1 MYAAY
6 AGQRSPAVN
15 VCTVTIR
22 RRLPYARVLA
32 ESFLAHHPTG
42 SLTALVI
49 DGPLDEQLPEGFHT
63 LAPSDIGISDPELHT
78 LAMLLDLEDLTMA
91 CIPRLLKHL
100 TAKTERCQIYLADD
114 VRIFSPIGRLNEL
127 VEERSLV
134 LSPRAHTALPD
145 DGLSPDQAQLLD
157 AGLYNPGLVGVG
169 PRSTDFL
176 NWWIDAMQAEARRNL
191 PSAAVMVDSAQPRA
205 IRFNRIL
212 DMAGLFDHL
221 KLDRRL
227 GLTSFWNIWDRQL
240 DLSGDIPRLDGNPL
254 GMFRFEGF
262 NPELPHLLASSQGP
276 RPRVLFSEWPQI
288 ARLADD
294 YTNRLID
301 FGLEEAS
308 KSPACFE
315 HLPGGLKVDRRMRFV
330 YRKTYKEH
338 LEGLAPSPPDPF
350 GESDPENFVDWLNSA
365 DERSYAPAVPRY
377 LLALYEERL
386 DLKAAFPGLAHA
398 DAGRYLD
405 WVVRYGA
412 REAAVSPELC
422 RFDQSTRRS
431 PADDLAE
438 SAAPGTL
445 RRRGLLPAGLN
456 VAGYFKAESGVGEM
470 ARLVLNG
477 VQCSG
482 IAYSSLAYQARFSRQ
497 NHPFEGTG
505 DPFAYGVNLL
515 CVNADELYPFVRDIG
530 ARILDN
536 RYNVGLWWWELEE
549 LPQIGPETEALVD
562 EIWVGT
568 QHVAKAV
575 RARTSKPVLLV
586 PVPIRTV
593 DAEPDRASLGI
604 PDGFMFLFTFD
615 FLSAFARKNPLGV
628 IEAFSKAFSPNE
640 GPVLVIKSINGTAEV
655 AAQEVL
661 RLAAKGR
668 DDIMI
673 IDTYLEPERKDALIA
688 SCDCYVSL
696 HRAEGYGLGM
706 AEAAALGKPVISTG
720 YSGNLEF
727 LNHNNS
733 YLVGYEVSTVPPGTG
748 PYREGATWA
757 EPDTDEAASTMRHV
771 YLNQQEAAERGRLAR
786 HEARTIHTPQRTA
799 QFITD
804 RIAQIRQ
811 IQIERQKEDYR
822 RQIKAGLTRRLGF
835 QGPGSGRNS

>member
-1 MYAAY
+1 M
-6 AGQRSPAVN
+6 
-15 VCTVTIR
+15 R
-22 RRLPYARVLA
+22 RRLPYVRVLA

-42 SLTALVI
+42 SITALVL
-49 DGPLDEQLPEGFHT
+49 DGPTDEQLPEKFSK
-63 LAPSDIGISDPELHT
+63 LAPCDIGISDAELHN
-78 LAMLLDLEDLTMA
+78 LAMLLDRDDLVMA
-91 CIPRLLKHL
+91 CVPKLLKHL
-100 TAKTERCQIYLADD
+100 MNGTGRAQIYLADD
-114 VRIFSPIGRLNEL
+114 VLLFSPISGLETL
-127 VEERSLV
+127 AEERGLV
-134 LSPRAHTALPD
+134 LAPRTHSALPD
-145 DGLSPDQAQLLD
+145 DGLTPDQAQLLEV
-157 AGLYNPGLVGVG
+157 GLYDPGLVAVG
-169 PRSTDFL
+169 RGSTGFL
-176 NWWIDAMQAEARRNL
+176 DWWTDAMQTEARRNL
-191 PSAAVMVDSAQPRA
+191 PSAAVMVATAQPRV

-221 KLDRRL
+221 KLDRLL
-227 GLTSFWNIWDRQL
+227 GLASFWNIWDRKL
-240 DLSGDIPRLDGNPL
+240 DLPGDIPGLDGNHL
-254 GMFRFEGF
+254 SMFRFEGF
-262 NPELPHLLASSQGP
+262 TPEVPHLLGAGQGP
-276 RPRVLFSEWPQI
+276 RPRVLFSQWPQ
-288 ARLADD
+288 LAQLAGN
-294 YTNRLID
+294 YTNRLINSG
-301 FGLEEAS
+301 FEKAS

-330 YRKTYKEH
+330 YRKAYREH

-350 GESDPENFVDWLNSA
+350 DELDPENFVDWLNSP
-365 DERSYAPAVPRY
+365 DEQGYAPAVPRY

-405 WVVRYGA
+405 WVIRYGA

-422 RFDQSTRRS
+422 RFDQSIRRS
-431 PADDLAE
+431 PSDDLAE

-445 RRRGLLPAGLN
+445 RRRALLPLGLN
-456 VAGYFKAESGVGEM
+456 VAGYFKSESGVGEM
-470 ARLVLNG
+470 ARLVLSG

-482 IAYSSLAYQARFSRQ
+482 VPYSSLAYQARFSRQ

-505 DPFAYGVNLL
+505 EPFAYGVNLL
-515 CVNADELYPFVRDIG
+515 CVNADELYPFVRDTG

-549 LPQIGPETEALVD
+549 LPPIDAETEVLFD

-575 RARTSKPVLLV
+575 RARTSKPVLV
-586 PVPIRTV
+586 IPVPIRTM

-615 FLSAFARKNPLGV
+615 FLSAFARKNPLG
-628 IEAFSKAFSPNE
+628 IIDAFRKAFSPNE
-640 GPVLVIKSINGTAEV
+640 GPILVIKSINGAAEV

-661 RLAAKGR
+661 RLAAASR
-668 DDIMI
+668 DDIKI
-673 IDTYLEPERKDALIA
+673 IDNYLEPERKDALIA

-706 AEAAALGKPVISTG
+706 AEAAALGKPVIATN

-757 EPDTDEAASTMRHV
+757 DPDTDEAASVMRHV

-799 QFITD
+799 QFITE
-804 RIAQIRQ
+804 RIDQIRQ
-811 IQIERQKEDYR
+811 IQVQRQKDDFR
-822 RQIKAGLTRRLGF
+822 RQLKAGLTRRLGF
-835 QGPGSGRNS
+835 QVPGSGRGTSGD